1 MQHVQDAF
9 EERALDINEVIEHEE
24 RYRVRLTDRTI
35 TVEQPAD
42 PAADEE
48 LISADQVARLVI
60 HRLDRGDTLSLGRV
74 S

>member
-1 MQHVQDAF
+1 MQHDNDAF

-24 RYRVRLTDRTI
+24 RYRVLLTDHTI
-35 TVEQPAD
+35 TVHEPSD

-48 LISADQVARLVI
+48 LISAAQVARLVI
-60 HRLDRGDTLSLGRV
+60 HRLDMGDTVSIGRV